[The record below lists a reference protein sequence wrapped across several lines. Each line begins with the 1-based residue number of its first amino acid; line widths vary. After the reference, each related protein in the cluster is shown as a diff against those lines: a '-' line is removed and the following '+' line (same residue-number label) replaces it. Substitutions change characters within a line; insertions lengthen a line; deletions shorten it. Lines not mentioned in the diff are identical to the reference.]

1 MSVRGLL
8 QQNVSMA
15 RHTSWR
21 VGGPARVFFE
31 PADRDDLIAF
41 VRRLPADEPVLW
53 LGLGSNLLVRDGG
66 FAGTVIHLHG
76 ALDALRRE
84 DTATVFAEAGTHGA
98 RLATFARDERLAGLG
113 FMAGIPGTVGG
124 ALAMNAGAW
133 GGETWP
139 MVRQAEIIRRDGG
152 TEWLPA
158 GDFRF
163 AYRHVEAPP
172 RALGF
177 IAARFAVTGDADGAH
192 ERYTKESL
200 AKRKATQPVGKPSAG
215 STFRNPPGDHAAR
228 LIESCG
234 LKGHRIGGAVVS
246 TQHANFVIT
255 EDGARAADVEQ
266 LIAHLQATVKAQ
278 TGVELLTEVKI
289 VGEPA

>member
-84 DTATVFAEAGTHGA
+84 DTATVFAEAGTHCA
-98 RLATFARDERLAGLG
+98 RLAKFARD
-113 FMAGIPGTVGG
+113 
-124 ALAMNAGAW
+124 
-133 GGETWP
+133 
-139 MVRQAEIIRRDGG
+139 
-152 TEWLPA
+152 
-158 GDFRF
+158 
-163 AYRHVEAPP
+163 
-172 RALGF
+172 
-177 IAARFAVTGDADGAH
+177 
-192 ERYTKESL
+192 
-200 AKRKATQPVGKPSAG
+200 
-215 STFRNPPGDHAAR
+215 
-228 LIESCG
+228 
-234 LKGHRIGGAVVS
+234 
-246 TQHANFVIT
+246 
-255 EDGARAADVEQ
+255 
-266 LIAHLQATVKAQ
+266 
-278 TGVELLTEVKI
+278 
-289 VGEPA
+289 